1 MNLQLVDSLA
11 KIINDLTPEERQIL
25 QTKII
30 PITLLKQVLTPLK
43 EEPFIGMWSDRKDME
58 NSSKWVKNIR
68 EKEWS

>member
-11 KIINDLTPEERQIL
+11 KIINNLTPEERQIL

-30 PITLLKQVLTPLK
+30 PITELKEELPPIK

-58 NSSKWVKNIR
+58 NSSKWLKNIR

>member
-11 KIINDLTPEERQIL
+11 KIINNLTPEERQIL

-30 PITLLKQVLTPLK
+30 PITLLKEELTPLK
-43 EEPFIGMWSDRKDME
+43 KEPFIGMWSDKKDME

>member
-11 KIINDLTPEERQIL
+11 KIINNLTPEERQIL

-30 PITLLKQVLTPLK
+30 PITELKEELSPIK

>member
-11 KIINDLTPEERQIL
+11 KIINNLTPEERQIL

-30 PITLLKQVLTPLK
+30 PITFSEEVLTSLK
-43 EEPFIGMWSDRKDME
+43 EEPFVGMWSDRKDME

-68 EKEWS
+68 EKDWS

>member
-30 PITLLKQVLTPLK
+30 PITLLKQGLTPLK